1 MNNTFQTPEDIDRFL
16 DSCEEMELGAVIMA
30 LRTWPQEQRERLAQM
45 ILHSKPKK
53 KRKRERN
60 R

>member
-53 KRKRERN
+53 KI
-60 R
+60 